1 MLRDTMTFDLW
12 LALLCAVLFSVGA
25 LLVKRAN
32 QLGVG
37 PWETT
42 LISNLTTALGL
53 MSLWPM
59 GGQIPS
65 WSLWWQPALVA
76 VAFIAGQA
84 MVFIAYHRGDVS
96 VATPVL
102 GVKIIM
108 VAIFTTV
115 LIGDHLSW
123 QMWLGAILSTSA
135 VVLLNRTDRTGKKGP
150 VGFTVLMALGCA
162 VSFALFDALVQKWG
176 PAWGAGRFLP
186 VMMLMVA
193 GMSLAAHPFFSRGKS
208 SLFGTG
214 APWLWSGTGL
224 IALQSAIFVGAIVI
238 YKNAAPANV
247 VFSSRGLWTL
257 LLVSYAGH
265 WFRSSEQH
273 MGAGVLR
280 SRLVGVL
287 LMMSAIALVMLGR
300 H

>member
-1 MLRDTMTFDLW
+1 MTFDLW
-12 LALLCAVLFSVGA
+12 LALLCAVLFSIGS

-53 MSLWPM
+53 AALWPM
-59 GGQIPS
+59 GGQVPS

-84 MVFIAYHRGDVS
+84 FVFIAYHRGDVS

-108 VAIFTTV
+108 VALFTTV
-115 LIGDHLSW
+115 LIGDKLSW
-123 QMWLGAILSTSA
+123 QLWLGAVLSTLA
-135 VVLLNRTDRTGKKGP
+135 VVLLNRTDRSARSGK
-150 VGFTVLMALGCA
+150 VGMTVMLSIGCA

-186 VMMLMVA
+186 IMMLMVA
-193 GMSLAAHPFFSRGKS
+193 AMSVAAHPFFSKGRLA
-208 SLFGTG
+208 LFGKG
-214 APWLWSGTGL
+214 GPWLWSGTGL
-224 IALQSAIFVGAIVI
+224 IALQSTIFVGAIVV
-238 YKNAAPANV
+238 YKNAAPANI
-247 VFSSRGLWTL
+247 VFSSRGLWTVML
-257 LLVSYAGH
+257 IWLVGH

-273 MGAGVLR
+273 MGPGVLR
-280 SRLVGVL
+280 WRLAGAL
-287 LMMSAIALVMLGR
+287 IMMSAIALVMMRG
-300 H
+300 

>member
-1 MLRDTMTFDLW
+1 MTFDLW
-12 LALLCAVLFSVGA
+12 LALLCSVLFSIGS

-53 MSLWPM
+53 VALWPM

-65 WSLWWQPALVA
+65 WSLWWQPAIVA

-84 MVFIAYHRGDVS
+84 FVFIAYHRGDVS

-108 VAIFTTV
+108 VALFTTV
-115 LIGDHLSW
+115 LIGEKLSW
-123 QMWLGAILSTSA
+123 QLWLGAVLSTLA
-135 VVLLNRTDRTGKKGP
+135 VVLLNRTDRSPKSGK
-150 VGFTVLMALGCA
+150 VGMTVMLSLGCA

-193 GMSLAAHPFFSRGKS
+193 ALSLAAHPFFSKGRLA
-208 SLFGTG
+208 LFGKG
-214 APWLWSGTGL
+214 GPWLWSGTGL
-224 IALQSAIFVGAIVI
+224 IALQSTIFVGAIVV

-247 VFSSRGLWTL
+247 VFSSRGLWTVL
-257 LLVSYAGH
+257 LIWIGGH
-265 WFRSSEQH
+265 WFHSSEQH
-273 MGAGVLR
+273 MGAAVLR
-280 SRLVGVL
+280 SRLFGAVI
-287 LMMSAIALVMLGR
+287 MMSAIALVMLR

>member
-1 MLRDTMTFDLW
+1 MTFDLW
-12 LALLCAVLFSVGA
+12 LALLCSILFSIGS

-53 MSLWPM
+53 VALWPM

-65 WSLWWQPALVA
+65 WSLWWQPAIVA

-84 MVFIAYHRGDVS
+84 FVFLAYHRGDVS

-108 VAIFTTV
+108 VALFTTV
-115 LIGDHLSW
+115 LIGEKLSW
-123 QMWLGAILSTSA
+123 QLWLGAVLSTLA
-135 VVLLNRTDRTGKKGP
+135 VVLLNRTDRSPKSGK
-150 VGFTVLMALGCA
+150 VGMTVMLSLGCA

-193 GMSLAAHPFFSRGKS
+193 VLSLAAHPFFSKGRLA
-208 SLFGTG
+208 LFGKG
-214 APWLWSGTGL
+214 GPWLWTGTGL
-224 IALQSAIFVGAIVI
+224 IALQSTIFVGAIVV

-247 VFSSRGLWTL
+247 VFSSRGLWTVL
-257 LLVSYAGH
+257 LIWLGGH
-265 WFRSSEQH
+265 WFHSSEQH
-273 MGAGVLR
+273 MGAAVLR
-280 SRLVGVL
+280 SRLIGAVI
-287 LMMSAIALVMLGR
+287 MMSAIALVMLR